1 MKHLVKTVRG
11 LVGAGYP
18 SHPGGQN
25 MRQARVIRY
34 LVVAA
39 LLLLLAGCG
48 RFPGMRTEMPPP
60 PAEPPAGAAAPPP
73 GQAPPPAPDL
83 AQQVQNLEVRVAQ
96 LESQLAQPQYRTGA
110 PAPAPAAT
118 KPRALPAPAASAPK
132 AVAPATASPGSEKN
146 YTEGMRLYHAKKY
159 GDAQHQLYQYL
170 KDQPKGPKAPEA
182 RYYLADSFYQ
192 EGKFREAGVEF
203 NKLRLQ
209 FPQSI
214 LAPAG
219 LLRQALCYKNQQQM
233 GSYRNTLQK
242 LVKAYPNSPE
252 AKEAQKMLKESP
264 KQAVR

>member
-1 MKHLVKTVRG
+1 MQQMESQL
-11 LVGAGYP
+11 
-18 SHPGGQN
+18 GQL
-25 MRQARVIRY
+25 QSGTAS
-34 LVVAA
+34 
-39 LLLLLAGCG
+39 
-48 RFPGMRTEMPPP
+48 P
-60 PAEPPAGAAAPPP
+60 PAPAKPRVQPTPAAAGSPKAAPP
-73 GQAPPPAPDL
+73 
-83 AQQVQNLEVRVAQ
+83 
-96 LESQLAQPQYRTGA
+96 
-110 PAPAPAAT
+110 AA
-118 KPRALPAPAASAPK
+118 
-132 AVAPATASPGSEKN
+132 ASPGSEKN

-159 GDAQHQLYQYL
+159 GEARHQLYQYL
-170 KDQPKGPKAPEA
+170 KNQPKGPKAPEA

-192 EGKFREAGVEF
+192 EGKYQEAGVEF

-233 GSYRNTLQK
+233 GTYRSTLQK